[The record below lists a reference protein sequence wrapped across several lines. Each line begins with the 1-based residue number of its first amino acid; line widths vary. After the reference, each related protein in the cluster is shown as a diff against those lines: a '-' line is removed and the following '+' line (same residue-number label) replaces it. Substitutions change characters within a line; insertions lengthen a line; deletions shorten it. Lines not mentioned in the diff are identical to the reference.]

1 VQIQTGVV
9 MNLHRLSS
17 TSILVRTGLGI
28 VVSAVAAAGVVATTS
43 GSSTAAA
50 TAAPIAVTATAT
62 PSATPVTPSATP
74 VKPSATP
81 VKPKPTT
88 TAPATPTPTEPAAP
102 PPPKVLAQ
110 EEDSGDLVRK
120 LEARLVQLGLLDVIR
135 VDGEYGTST
144 TAAVKAFQRKHGL
157 AATGSLDERTWDAVR
172 DRTHQPSKSE
182 LYPVIE
188 KPEPQP
194 QQPSFALDDR
204 CLTGRVI
211 CIDKTARR
219 LAWVIDGRI
228 IDTMSTRFGAPG
240 METREGVFSVY
251 RMSRDHVSSEYGSA
265 MPYAMFFSGGQA
277 VHYSSDFAANG
288 YDGASHGCVNV
299 RDRGAVAAMYDQVNI
314 GDKVV
319 VYWS

>member
-1 VQIQTGVV
+1 
-9 MNLHRLSS
+9 MFLHRLTTTS
-17 TSILVRTGLGI
+17 TVVRTGLGI
-28 VVSAVAAAGVVATTS
+28 VLSAVAAVGVLATTNS
-43 GSSTAAA
+43 PSTAAGKAAPAAA
-50 TAAPIAVTATAT
+50 TAPAT
-62 PSATPVTPSATP
+62 PSATPTTQQPVT
-74 VKPSATP
+74 
-81 VKPKPTT
+81 PKPTT
-88 TAPATPTPTEPAAP
+88 VAPTTPTPTKPAAP

-110 EEDSGDLVRK
+110 EDDTGDLVRK
-120 LEARLVQLGLLDVIR
+120 LEARLVQLRLLDEIR

-144 TAAVKAFQRKHGL
+144 TAAVKAFQRSRDL
-157 AATGSLDERTWDAVR
+157 RATGTLDEPTWDAVR
-172 DRTHQPSKSE
+172 DSTRKPTRSE

-188 KPEPQP
+188 KPQP
-194 QQPSFALDDR
+194 QQPAFELDDR

-251 RMSRDHVSSEYGSA
+251 RMSRDHVSNEYGSA

-277 VHYSSDFAANG
+277 VHYSSDFAARG